1 MDFCKEFN
9 ARTAHL
15 QPDTPTPVKLH
26 YAADK
31 TFRFEIRTPPT
42 AWLLKKAAGIETGAG
57 KTPAGKAL
65 LGAVPDVV
73 APAASTS
80 AAAAAVIPVATRK
93 SSAEARAARA
103 AAKRAAGIAQAETA
117 STVVEENGRITLKH
131 VYEIAKIKQTDSH
144 LAHVDLE
151 SLAASVVATS
161 LSLGMRVVP

>member
-31 TFRFEIRTPPT
+31 TFRFETRTPPT
-42 AWLLKKAAGIETGAG
+42 TWLLKKAAGIDTGAG

-65 LGAVPDVV
+65 LGAVASPV
-73 APAASTS
+73 ASTS
-80 AAAAAVIPVATRK
+80 AAIDAAIPIATRK

-103 AAKRAAGIAQAETA
+103 KAKKAAGLAKAESESAT
-117 STVVEENGRITLKH
+117 VEESGRVTLKH
-131 VYEIAKIKQTDSH
+131 VYEIAKIKQTDDH
-144 LAHVDLE
+144 LKHVDLE

-161 LSLGMRVVP
+161 LTLGLRVVP